1 MSATISLIAR
11 FRTWCAHAF
20 AVDAPQEA
28 IRADEEALA
37 DRMAQF
43 VVSRRLTTPALKVI
57 ESGRP
62 LNFLGSQALTFLSPF
77 LTLVFR
83 PAECERFIR
92 FLEKRQSIDV
102 IVNRI
107 IDRESD
113 RDG

>member
-1 MSATISLIAR
+1 MSATVSLIAR
-11 FRTWCAHAF
+11 LKTWCGHAF
-20 AVDAPQEA
+20 AVDASQEPV
-28 IRADEEALA
+28 RADEEALA

-43 VVSRRLTTPALKVI
+43 VVSRRLTTPAMMVL

-102 IVNRI
+102 ILDRI
-107 IDRESD
+107 IDREND